1 MAEDRK
7 HTMVFG
13 VMIPRTRMT
22 ARMVLG
28 LVVMGLGALW
38 TLDNL
43 GLVES
48 EPILRWWPALIV
60 ALGLGKLLGL
70 GLRRQVAAG
79 VVFTLIGTVVLAGS
93 LGLADVNLFTL
104 WPLSLILV
112 GFAMLARSAGRRR
125 GDVPLRGWFR
135 GDRGDRVGVTTEA
148 EPRIE
153 DASAQLGTFA
163 IWSGVQRKVI
173 SQEFRG
179 GEVTA
184 VMGGAEV
191 DLRGAKPVEG
201 GAVIDVFVC
210 WGGVDFRVPDHWKV
224 VNEATVLMGAVED
237 KSKTPPP
244 DARETLIV
252 RGMVVMGGVEI
263 KN

>member
-1 MAEDRK
+1 
-7 HTMVFG
+7 MVFG
-13 VMIPRTRMT
+13 VMVPRARMT
-22 ARMVLG
+22 GRMVLG
-28 LVVMGLGALW
+28 LAIMVLGGLW

-48 EPILRWWPALIV
+48 EPILRWWPAVIV
-60 ALGLGKLLGL
+60 AFGLGKLLGL
-70 GLRRQVAAG
+70 GMRRHVAAG
-79 VVFTLIGTVVLAGS
+79 VIFTLIGLVALAGS
-93 LGLADVNLFTL
+93 LELARVSLFTL
-104 WPLSLILV
+104 WPLSLILI
-112 GFAMLARSAGRRR
+112 GFGMLARSVGRQR

-135 GDRGDRVGVTTEA
+135 SHVRDRVVPIEA
-148 EPRIE
+148 QGEPRIE
-153 DASAQLGTFA
+153 DPSAQLGTFA
-163 IWSGVQRKVI
+163 IWSGVQRKVV

-191 DLRGAKPVEG
+191 DLRSAKPVAG

-237 KSKTPPP
+237 KTKTPPP
-244 DARETLIV
+244 DARDTLIV